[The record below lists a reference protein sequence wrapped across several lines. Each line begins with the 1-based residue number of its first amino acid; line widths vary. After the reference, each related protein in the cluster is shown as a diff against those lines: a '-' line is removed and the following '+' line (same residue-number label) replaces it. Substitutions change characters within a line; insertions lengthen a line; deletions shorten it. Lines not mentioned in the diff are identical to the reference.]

1 MKLPRGAHLVPR
13 GALGQSTQS
22 ISAGRVL
29 QKVWF
34 EMHAPPYKP
43 MRYGMGCWCHS
54 TAIPSGRSSR
64 TTVGVCRQS
73 CRRGP
78 WEQSFRRAWSQ
89 TTGLP
94 ANPYVWASSNGN
106 IPPPLPRRS
115 RGPAGSVGSGSA
127 GQGTVSSS
135 TLSCSSVSAL
145 LASCHRNGCRL
156 SCHQKKV
163 CALRGEGVARQP
175 FLH

>member
-1 MKLPRGAHLVPR
+1 MEWGVGATARPYLQVEAAEPRWVFASR
-13 GALGQSTQS
+13 A
-22 ISAGRVL
+22 AG
-29 QKVWF
+29 
-34 EMHAPPYKP
+34 
-43 MRYGMGCWCHS
+43 
-54 TAIPSGRSSR
+54 
-64 TTVGVCRQS
+64 
-73 CRRGP
+73 GP

-145 LASCHRNGCRL
+145 LASCHRNRCRL

-163 CALRGEGVARQP
+163 CALHGEGGGQAAVSSLIFQ
-175 FLH
+175 F